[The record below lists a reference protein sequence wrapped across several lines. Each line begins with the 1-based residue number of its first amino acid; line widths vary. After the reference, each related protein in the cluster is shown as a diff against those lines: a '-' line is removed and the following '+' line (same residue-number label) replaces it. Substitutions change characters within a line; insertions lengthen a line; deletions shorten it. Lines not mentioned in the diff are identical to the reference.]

1 MARLTL
7 SEQVNQQASEI
18 AKLTE
23 QLRQAG
29 ENNTRYLTA
38 AEAMQLEVAGLRK
51 QVEELPTLRAELE
64 KTKEVLKSK
73 ESSYNYCS
81 AEKARLEGEIEQA
94 HAVLDGVEGAPGR
107 EYEGD
112 YGKRHRN
119 VVTRLA
125 GAFLAI
131 AKNGGAK

>member
-29 ENNTRYLTA
+29 ETNARYLAA
-38 AEAMQLEVAGLRK
+38 AEAMQSEVASLRK
-51 QVEELPTLRAELE
+51 QVEELPTLRSELE
-64 KTKEVLKSK
+64 KTKEALKSK
-73 ESSYNYCS
+73 ESSYNYC
-81 AEKARLEGEIEQA
+81 ATEKVRLEGEIEQA

-112 YGKRHRN
+112 YGKRQRN